1 MRARLSIGFLV
12 LLATTRAEASG
23 YHIDEQDARATGR
36 GGAVI
41 ASPFNASNIYYNP
54 GGLGTLQGLQIN
66 AGVSLVAPRADF
78 RAALT
83 NAETSIDKKVIPL
96 PQIFASYRLGS
107 VVTLGLGAYTPFGLK
122 LEWPETSPG
131 RQIVREIELRTYY
144 VSPAV
149 AANLSEWIPGL
160 SLGATVDLVF
170 AGVRLTRDIL
180 FGTDVA
186 TLALSANKFSAGA
199 SGGLFYRPKGFEQ
212 LALGVTYHSPVKL
225 SFSGD
230 ANFTASPVFRSSLPP
245 DGQTTTSITLPQSWS
260 FGAAYRVAPQWE
272 LELDVDW
279 FNWSSFESLVINLP
293 GGTTV
298 NLPKN
303 WTNSTTIRFGT
314 EMAIDKDWSIRL
326 GGGWDKT
333 PIPPTTLDF
342 QLPDANRVFLTAG
355 AGWQIAPVVRADI
368 GALWIPPTSQTTSN
382 DNPLQPPFKGTY
394 DISVFV
400 GGVTVG
406 VLLDQKGEAPTTS
419 PSPSPSP
426 PTTTTTPTTTPP
438 SAPSDLVPHPTPNP
452 NLPPGPPPG
461 PPTSPAPSP
470 PPTTTPPPPS
480 TLQPVPP

>member
-54 GGLGTLQGLQIN
+54 GGLGTLQGLNID
-66 AGVSLVAPRADF
+66 AGISLVLPRATF
-78 RAALT
+78 HAAET
-83 NAETSIDKKVIPL
+83 NAETSVDKKVIPL
-96 PQIFASYRLGS
+96 VQVFGSYRLGS
-107 VVTLGLGAYTPFGLK
+107 VVSLGLGLYTPFGLK

-149 AANLSEWIPGL
+149 AANLSEWLPGL
-160 SLGATVDLVF
+160 SIGATVDLVF

-199 SGGLFYRPKGFEQ
+199 SGGIFYRPKWCEQ
-212 LALGVTYHSPVKL
+212 LAFGVTYHSPVKL
-225 SFSGD
+225 NFEGD
-230 ANFTASPVFRSSLPP
+230 ANFTASPIFRSALPP
-245 DGQTTTSITLPQSWS
+245 DGTTTTSIKLPQSWS

-272 LELDVDW
+272 LEFDVDW
-279 FNWSSFESLVINLP
+279 FNWSEFQSLIINLP

-303 WTNSTTIRFGT
+303 WTDSTTIRLGT
-314 EMAIDKDWSIRL
+314 DMAINPEWNIRL

-342 QLPDANRVFLTAG
+342 ELPDANRVFLTAG
-355 AGWQIAPVVRADI
+355 AGWQIAPVVRADL
-368 GALWIPPTSQTTSN
+368 GALWIPPTSQTTAN
-382 DNPLQPPFKGTY
+382 DDPFQPPIKGKF

-406 VLLDQKGEAPTTS
+406 VLLDQPKEAQP
-419 PSPSPSP
+419 
-426 PTTTTTPTTTPP
+426 
-438 SAPSDLVPHPTPNP
+438 APAA
-452 NLPPGPPPG
+452 PPPAW
-461 PPTSPAPSP
+461 PPPPSPAPPPSQAP
-470 PPTTTPPPPS
+470 PPSPTPPPPANPNL
-480 TLQPVPP
+480 TPIPP

>member
-36 GGAVI
+36 GGAVL
-41 ASPFNASNIYYNP
+41 ASPFNASDIYYNP
-54 GGLGTLQGLQIN
+54 GGLGTLEGLQIN
-66 AGVSLVAPRADF
+66 AGVSLVAPRATF
-78 RAALT
+78 RAAAT
-83 NAETSIDKKVIPL
+83 NAETSVANKVIPL

-107 VVTLGLGAYTPFGLK
+107 VVTLGLGEYTPFGLK

-144 VSPAV
+144 ISPAV

-160 SLGATVDLVF
+160 SVGATVDLVF

-186 TLALSANKFSAGA
+186 NLALSANKFSAGA
-199 SGGLFYRPKGFEQ
+199 SGGIFYRPKGFEQ

-225 SFSGD
+225 SFTGD
-230 ANFTASPVFRSSLPP
+230 ANFTASPIYRSTLPP
-245 DGQTTTSITLPQSWS
+245 DGQTTTSIKLPQSWS

-279 FNWSSFESLVINLP
+279 FNWSVFDSLVINLP
-293 GGTTV
+293 GGTTA

-303 WTNSTTIRFGT
+303 WTDSTTIRFGT

-333 PIPPTTLDF
+333 PVPPTTLDF
-342 QLPDANRVFLTAG
+342 ELPDANRVFITG
-355 AGWQIAPVVRADI
+355 GVGWQIVPVVRADI
-368 GALWIPPTSQTTSN
+368 GALYIPPESQTTSIA
-382 DNPLQPPFKGTY
+382 NPFEPPIKGTY

-406 VLLDQKGEAPTTS
+406 LLLDQPAQPAA
-419 PSPSPSP
+419 SP
-426 PTTTTTPTTTPP
+426 PTETPTPAPPPNPPATPATPP
-438 SAPSDLVPHPTPNP
+438 PATAPPPNPSSIPAPHATPSPAPNPPPAPNPVPPANP
-452 NLPPGPPPG
+452 NLTPIPP
-461 PPTSPAPSP
+461 
-470 PPTTTPPPPS
+470 
-480 TLQPVPP
+480 